1 MTAVG
6 TTPESVTF
14 VTPMPGLHPY
24 TAFSLH
30 AVDGAAGLFAL
41 RSVEADVRLFLLDAS
56 DGPSEYEPRVPAVAL
71 EEIGAAATE
80 DVRVLVVANPADDGI
95 HLNLRAPLLVHRET
109 GRALQVILDDQDY
122 PLRARLGG

>member
-1 MTAVG
+1 MTADG

-14 VTPMPGLHPY
+14 AAPMPGLHPY
-24 TAFSLH
+24 TKFSLH
-30 AVDGAAGLFAL
+30 AVDGASGLFAL
-41 RSVEADVRLFLLDAS
+41 RSLEADVRLFLLDSS
-56 DGPSEYEPRVPAVAL
+56 DGPRDYAPRLPAPAL
-71 EEIGAAATE
+71 DEIGAAGVA

-95 HLNLRAPLLVHRET
+95 HLNLRAPLLVHRRT

>member
-1 MTAVG
+1 MSVDG
-6 TTPESVTF
+6 TTPASVTF
-14 VTPMPGLHPY
+14 AAPMPGLHPY
-24 TAFSLH
+24 TDFSLQ

-41 RSVEADVRLFLLDAS
+41 RSLEADVRLFLLDTS
-56 DGPSEYEPRVPAVAL
+56 DGPGEYQPRLPPVAL
-71 EEIGAAATE
+71 DEIGAAGVD

-95 HLNLRAPLLVHRET
+95 HLNLRAPLVVHRQT